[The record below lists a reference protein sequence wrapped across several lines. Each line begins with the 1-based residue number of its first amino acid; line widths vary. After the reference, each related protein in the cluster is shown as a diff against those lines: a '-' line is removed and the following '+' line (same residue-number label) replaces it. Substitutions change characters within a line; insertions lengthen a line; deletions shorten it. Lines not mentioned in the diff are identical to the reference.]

1 MKVRDKFILN
11 SVNGKKYDCDIVN
24 ISDYREPEMKYL
36 LDIYIGD
43 MYIGEKFVGDSF
55 FIDNADK
62 IEIKEE
68 KMSKKINTIQKREN
82 LNEVFAEGEKGNG
95 GAYHKYAITYDS
107 NGDGYIRNHGIS
119 FQDGPR
125 KINGSTNGIID
136 TDLLEIVRHR
146 LQCFQEGLFATREN
160 AVALTHI
167 EEALMWMNRR
177 VEDRIERNVLGK
189 NKK

>member
-68 KMSKKINTIQKREN
+68 
-82 LNEVFAEGEKGNG
+82 
-95 GAYHKYAITYDS
+95 
-107 NGDGYIRNHGIS
+107 
-119 FQDGPR
+119 
-125 KINGSTNGIID
+125 
-136 TDLLEIVRHR
+136 
-146 LQCFQEGLFATREN
+146 
-160 AVALTHI
+160 
-167 EEALMWMNRR
+167 
-177 VEDRIERNVLGK
+177 EDE
-189 NKK
+189 